1 MSDSTRPIPPM
12 ERRACWCSM
21 RRTAPIRRSFP
32 LLCRSPCPC
41 RHRREVCP
49 RLCFPAAPLPSS
61 PAPTR
66 QRSPRTARRWVPATG
81 SGPSTSVA
89 SPMPP
94 APCLRPCHAYITQNV
109 TARGGQIAGHDLWL
123 VDTQG
128 MSLVTH
134 RLDADSADTVL
145 ANAIG
150 GTSSATPAT
159 CLLRGGDAYILTPAL
174 RSAPALWLSL
184 GDGHHIV
191 QL

>member
-1 MSDSTRPIPPM
+1 MPPSLAVRASRRVTLIFLRPGD
-12 ERRACWCSM
+12 
-21 RRTAPIRRSFP
+21 
-32 LLCRSPCPC
+32 PC
-41 RHRREVCP
+41 R
-49 RLCFPAAPLPSS
+49 
-61 PAPTR
+61 
-66 QRSPRTARRWVPATG
+66 Q
-81 SGPSTSVA
+81 
-89 SPMPP
+89 
-94 APCLRPCHAYITQNV
+94 
-109 TARGGQIAGHDLWL
+109 AGHDLWL

-159 CLLRGGDAYILTPAL
+159 FLLRGGDAYILTPDL

-191 QL
+191 QLLATIP